1 MLCDREFKKSR
12 NYNNESICTRFC
24 TECSG
29 AFWSIIIFSVELFAQ
44 LGLAVLIA
52 IIAVVAPNLL
62 LELGSGSMGI
72 GMILLVIIYIVAFY
86 FSFIFTIRRLH
97 DRNHTGWL
105 SLLILVPLVN
115 IIMGLYLVFAPGDDR
130 QNSYGAVRETAS
142 WEKVLAWIF
151 IVLMILGIIGSFSAG
166 IFSNL

>member
-1 MLCDREFKKSR
+1 MSQYVEDSALSAAG
-12 NYNNESICTRFC
+12 RFGRLSFLAWNC
-24 TECSG
+24 LLS
-29 AFWSIIIFSVELFAQ
+29 

-105 SLLILVPLVN
+105 SLLSLVPLVN

>member
-1 MLCDREFKKSR
+1 MSQYVQDSALSAAG
-12 NYNNESICTRFC
+12 RFGRLSFLAWNC
-24 TECSG
+24 LLS
-29 AFWSIIIFSVELFAQ
+29 

-52 IIAVVAPNLL
+52 IVAPNLL

-72 GMILLVIIYIVAFY
+72 GMILLVIIYIVALY

-115 IIMGLYLVFAPGDDR
+115 IILGLYLVFAPGDDR
-130 QNSYGAVRETAS
+130 QNSYGAVRETAG

-151 IVLMILGIIGSFSAG
+151 IVLMILAIIGSFSAG

>member
-1 MLCDREFKKSR
+1 M
-12 NYNNESICTRFC
+12 
-24 TECSG
+24 
-29 AFWSIIIFSVELFAQ
+29 
-44 LGLAVLIA
+44 
-52 IIAVVAPNLL
+52 
-62 LELGSGSMGI
+62 
-72 GMILLVIIYIVAFY
+72 
-86 FSFIFTIRRLH
+86 
-97 DRNHTGWL
+97 
-105 SLLILVPLVN
+105 PLVN

>member
-1 MLCDREFKKSR
+1 MSQYVEDSALSAAG
-12 NYNNESICTRFC
+12 RFGRLSFLAWNC
-24 TECSG
+24 LLS
-29 AFWSIIIFSVELFAQ
+29 

-151 IVLMILGIIGSFSAG
+151 IVLMILAIIGSFSAG
-166 IFSNL
+166 IFSNLYAKIFRLVHLSK